1 MIAIEQGFHKIFD
14 IFKNGATAFP
24 VRDALAGIEVKR
36 ALEYVLWDGLATQVM
51 VTLTAGIFL
60 VSFALELGASNTVIG
75 LLAAIPPLAELF
87 QIPAIYIVE
96 RVRNRRFLVVL
107 NSFLARVFW
116 LPIAAIPF
124 VCPPGLAIPV
134 LIAAMCL
141 YATFSAISHCGWNSW
156 MRDLIPQDRLGDF
169 FSRRMRL
176 STICAIVL
184 SLAAAVFIDAWKVQN
199 PGDLVSGYSA
209 VFLVGLAA
217 GFVGVYYI
225 SRTPEPKM
233 LPSEGHHFMKLLAA
247 PVKDINFKNL
257 LVFLGSWNFA
267 VNLAAPFFTVYM
279 LTLLGLDLT
288 WVIAFSVLSQLVS
301 AGSYRIWGFA
311 ADRFSN
317 KSVLKVSGPLF
328 MLCILG
334 WTFTTLPDVH
344 ALTIPLLIAIH
355 ILIGISTAGVTLAS
369 GNISLKLAP
378 QGKATSYLA
387 SSTVVNSLAAGI
399 APIMGGL
406 CADFFAARE
415 LSLTLNWKDPVA
427 TVAFKTLDFQHW
439 DFFFFF
445 AFIIGLYSLVRLS
458 RVNETGWVTEHIL
471 LQEIAAEMKR
481 EMRNLSTVGGLRML
495 VRFPLARIRER

>member
-1 MIAIEQGFHKIFD
+1 MIAIEQGFRRIFD
-14 IFKNGATAFP
+14 IFRNGATAFP
-24 VRDALAGIEVKR
+24 LKDALGGIELQR
-36 ALEYVLWDGLATQVM
+36 ALDYVLWDGLATQVM

-60 VSFALELGASNTVIG
+60 VAFALELGASNTVIG

-96 RVRNRRFLVVL
+96 KVRNRRFLVVL
-107 NSFLARVFW
+107 NSLLARCFW
-116 LPIAAIPF
+116 VPIAAIPF
-124 VCPPGLAIPV
+124 VCPPDLAIPV
-134 LIAAMCL
+134 LIASMCL

-156 MRDLIPQDRLGDF
+156 MRDLIPQDRLGEF
-169 FSRRMRL
+169 FSRRMKL
-176 STICAIVL
+176 STICAIML
-184 SLAAAVFIDAWKVQN
+184 SLCAAAFIDVWGLRM
-199 PGDLVSGYSA
+199 PGALASGYSM
-209 VFLVGLAA
+209 VFMVGFGA
-217 GFVGVYYI
+217 GLVGVYYL
-225 SRTPEPKM
+225 SRTPEPRM
-233 LPSEGHHFMKLLAA
+233 LPAESHHFTRLLAA
-247 PVKDINFKNL
+247 PVRDSNFRNL

-279 LTLLGLDLT
+279 LTLLGLEIT

-301 AGSYRIWGFA
+301 VVSFRIWGSA

-328 MLCILG
+328 MVCILA

-344 ALTIPLLIAIH
+344 SLTIPLLIAIH
-355 ILIGISTAGVTLAS
+355 VLIGISTAGVNLAS

-415 LSLTLNWKDPVA
+415 LSLILTWKDPVSI
-427 TVAFKTLDFQHW
+427 VAFETLDLQHW

-445 AFIIGLYSLVRLS
+445 AFFIGLYSIYRLS
-458 RVNETGWVTEHIL
+458 RVHESGCVTEHIL
-471 LQEIAAEMKR
+471 LQEMAAEVKR
-481 EMRNLSTVGGLRML
+481 EMRNLSTAGGLRML
-495 VRFPLARIRER
+495 LRFPITRLRDR

>member
-1 MIAIEQGFHKIFD
+1 MIAIEQGFHRIFD

-24 VRDALAGIEVKR
+24 VKDALAGIEVKR
-36 ALEYVLWDGLATQVM
+36 ALDYVLWDGLATQVM

-60 VSFALELGASNTVIG
+60 VAFALELGASYTVIG

-107 NSFLARVFW
+107 NSFLARCFW
-116 LPIAAIPF
+116 IPIAAIPF
-124 VCPPGLAIPV
+124 VCPPDLAIPV
-134 LIAAMCL
+134 LIASMCV

-169 FSRRMRL
+169 FSRRMKL
-176 STICAIVL
+176 STIFAIVL
-184 SLAAAVFIDAWKVQN
+184 SLCAAAFIDAWELRM
-199 PGDLVSGYSA
+199 PGALASGYSA
-209 VFLVGLAA
+209 VFMAGFAA
-217 GFVGVYYI
+217 GLVGVYYL
-225 SRTPEPKM
+225 SKTPEPKM

-247 PVKDINFKNL
+247 PIKDINFKNL
-257 LVFLGSWNFA
+257 LIFLGSWNFA

-279 LTLLGLDLT
+279 LTLLGLDIT
-288 WVIAFSVLSQLVS
+288 WVIAFSVLSQVVS
-301 AGSYRIWGFA
+301 AGFYRIWGRA

-328 MLCILG
+328 MLCILA

-344 ALTIPLLIAIH
+344 ALTIPLLIGIH

-399 APIMGGL
+399 APVMGGM

-415 LSLTLNWKDPVA
+415 LSLTLTWKDPVSI
-427 TVAFKTLDFQHW
+427 VAFETLDLQHW

-445 AFIIGLYSLVRLS
+445 AFLIGLYSLYRLS
-458 RVNETGWVTEHIL
+458 RVNETGCVKEHIL
-471 LQEIAAEMKR
+471 LQEMAVEMKR

-495 VRFPLARIRER
+495 VRFPIARLREK